1 MASGTGR
8 MEMCIRDSGWV
19 VTLGYYLW
27 YYFSGRVTLK
37 IRMKEMLP
45 TKEISV
51 RMYQVGIPA
60 TLNMALPSL
69 LISALNGMLAVYSQI
84 DVYKRQAL

>member
-1 MASGTGR
+1 MR
-8 MEMCIRDSGWV
+8 
-19 VTLGYYLW
+19 
-27 YYFSGRVTLK
+27 
-37 IRMKEMLP
+37 P

-69 LISALNGMLAVYSQI
+69 LISALNGMLAVYSQMYVVI
-84 DVYKRQAL
+84 LGIYFKLQSFIYLPANGIVQGKRQMCIRDRGKKSVYGKFSGSVWS